1 VSAAEARTPGVGT
14 GTVVEGRR
22 RFLELTVILAITQF
36 KLRYFGNVL
45 GYFWTLAKPLMLFGV
60 LYVAFTEFVK
70 FGGGIPHYAAYLI
83 TAIVLYTYFQE
94 STIGSVT
101 SLVEREHLIRKLPMP
116 LLVIPLS
123 VSLDAAIT
131 LGLNLVAVLSFVA
144 ISGVPI
150 TLRWLEM
157 PLIVGALVVLST
169 GMGALVANLYVFFR
183 DVKPIWEVFAQLM
196 FWATPVIYT
205 IETVQAR
212 SEDVAR
218 LMMLN
223 PLAVLMTQ
231 MRHALIDPSAPSA
244 ATAAGGYP
252 WLLIPAAIVVGV
264 LVLSLWM
271 FQRTAPR
278 IAEQV

>member
-1 VSAAEARTPGVGT
+1 MMESAEASVAAAAPAGR
-14 GTVVEGRR
+14 VEGRR
-22 RFLELTVILAITQF
+22 RFVELTVVLAITQF

-70 FGGGIPHYAAYLI
+70 FGGDIPHYAAYLI
-83 TAIVLYTYFQE
+83 TAIVLFTYFQE
-94 STIGSVT
+94 STTESVT
-101 SLVEREHLIRKLPMP
+101 CLVEKEPLIRKIPMP

-123 VSLDAAIT
+123 ISLDAAIT
-131 LGLNLVAVLSFVA
+131 LLLNLLAVLVFVVA
-144 ISGVPI
+144 SGVPI

-157 PLIVGALVVLST
+157 PLIVGTLIVLST
-169 GMGALVANLYVFFR
+169 ATSALVANLYVFFR
-183 DVKPIWEVFAQLM
+183 DVKPIWEVMSQLL

-205 IETVQAR
+205 ISFVP
-212 SEDVAR
+212 EDLQR
-218 LMMLN
+218 LFMLN

-244 ATAAGGYP
+244 AEAIGGYG
-252 WLLIPAAIVVGV
+252 WLCVPAAIVVGV
-264 LVLSLWM
+264 LALSLYLHR
-271 FQRTAPR
+271 RTAPR